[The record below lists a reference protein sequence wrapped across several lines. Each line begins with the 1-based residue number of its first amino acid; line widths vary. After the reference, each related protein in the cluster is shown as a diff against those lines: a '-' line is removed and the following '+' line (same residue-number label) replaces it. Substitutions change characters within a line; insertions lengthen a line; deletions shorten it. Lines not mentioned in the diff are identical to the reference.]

1 MKSEQVLRHYNPHL
15 PIRISC
21 DASPFGLGA
30 VLSHVCASIE
40 ERPIAFAI
48 RTLNS
53 AENNYSQID
62 KEAVGI
68 VFGIKHFQMYLYG
81 RHFSLINDHKPL
93 VSIFY
98 PHKCIP
104 LITTASLQRY
114 TVFLSGLDYSIEYRN
129 TKKHGYADGLS
140 RFPLIPTT
148 SREEESEVLD
158 SAHVFHLSQLEGL
171 PVSASEVKRRT
182 ARDSVLSRVYEAT
195 MRGWHDVMDNDLQPY
210 FSRRQEITVHQGCL
224 LWGFRVIIPEPLWKG
239 ILSMNNEGHMGVV
252 KMKAMLEVMSGGRG
266 LMRT

>member
-68 VFGIKHFQMYLYG
+68 VLGIKHFQMYLYG
-81 RHFSLINDHKPL
+81 RHFSLITDHKPL
-93 VSIFY
+93 VSIFH

-129 TKKHGYADGLS
+129 TKKHGYADGLTFTIS
-140 RFPLIPTT
+140 VNTYDQPRRRVRGAWLSTCIP
-148 SREEESEVLD
+148 
-158 SAHVFHLSQLEGL
+158 HV
-171 PVSASEVKRRT
+171 T
-182 ARDSVLSRVYEAT
+182 ARGPTCIS
-195 MRGWHDVMDNDLQPY
+195 
-210 FSRRQEITVHQGCL
+210 
-224 LWGFRVIIPEPLWKG
+224 
-239 ILSMNNEGHMGVV
+239 
-252 KMKAMLEVMSGGRG
+252 
-266 LMRT
+266 